1 MVQEFQT
8 VVLAVAAVVAALM
21 TIVKFVIRP
30 VHRFMVRV
38 TNFLDDWFGE
48 DARPGHNEVKPMPER
63 IATLEQS
70 HAELSEG
77 QAVLSQ
83 DMRAAVQESMEDRRL
98 LHQRLDDLATH
109 HSDGGPPP
117 RDDSRET

>member
-21 TIVKFVIRP
+21 TIFKFVIKP

-38 TNFLDDWFGE
+38 TYFLDDWFGE

-70 HAELSEG
+70 HAELSE
-77 QAVLSQ
+77 

-109 HSDGGPPP
+109 HLDGGPPP
-117 RDDSRET
+117 RDDSKET